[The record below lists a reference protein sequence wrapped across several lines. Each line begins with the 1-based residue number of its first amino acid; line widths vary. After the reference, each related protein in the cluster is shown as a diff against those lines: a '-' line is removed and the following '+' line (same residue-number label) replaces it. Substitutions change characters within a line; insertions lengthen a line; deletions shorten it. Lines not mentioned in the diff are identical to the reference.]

1 MKRVL
6 RVILFSLIS
15 LLLLTSM
22 LITAMFGNV
31 KAEYFKSL
39 STSLDFEAVPDSAYR
54 YFLADAT
61 GPKSGAYE
69 NGNEFEQSFTFKGG
83 TGSGVRY
90 HIALPI
96 KEAGTY
102 ELTFT
107 SDIAKGTDFAV
118 DYYTADLNNPVGCQ
132 IVSTKKEYYRYNSD
146 SKAREMVTYSDF
158 GTSAAFRIADET
170 RIPNPT
176 DNTPTSG
183 GLDKV
188 QSAPYM
194 YSANIKNDDGTTTNV
209 STKYQFYANSKFQ
222 WKTVAPARKETVT
235 LSFAASS
242 DDVTKG
248 YALWMWDFHGLATGT
263 YTIRLEDVSFVKIDS
278 PEAGRAYIDFPNMS
292 YKNMAIMP
300 TYLACQYIPK
310 EKPSTGT
317 MPTRH
322 ATTGVQGHNV
332 AGITRECGGRGTYVT
347 RAGYDGMVM
356 QTEPLY
362 YAFNHTTDI
371 PVVGSDDDGSNYDY
385 SNPLVLNIP
394 VKNAKYN
401 TSYKVTFDFS
411 IASQGTDTI
420 LQDGA
425 EQETTNSATYVNY
438 TDNLSHFF
446 SNDGPTTLNFQSYF
460 YPSRVNGYGITKT
473 HTVTGIRGYYRMAN
487 KQYNTH
493 WLTRYDEITAKYDD
507 SITTKAAA
515 LTANVTTSIN
525 QYYTDNTSHMNWLNA
540 LKHSETNGQN
550 DITWLTFKNTTFT
563 FNINGHYKSGEWV
576 DDSGTGLVNNGTFY
590 WVWCI
595 DALQPS
601 SWFRIKMENVRIE
614 EVVPYASNIGNSTY
628 KGIKVGS
635 AEIDLNSVFNN
646 SSNPYRG
653 SNGTGQNFAARHYG
667 NKDMPLAAMHIYAP
681 VYNGS
686 GWNITSETDRY
697 KLYLSGYCMVK
708 GGVDRYVWSPD
719 NGKTWYDM
727 IEASPPGTP
736 DSGILTQSEYRVD
749 NCIKG
754 VASPSTTGN
763 YVSFTAAAD
772 GAKADFRG
780 YRIYADFSE
789 FKYQKDLDIIFAAV
803 PKSNLNLRCEI
814 LRVEGLNAEK
824 NYRTYTDQIISDI
837 TVGSDGNFLNATVNV
852 GSGENT
858 TPFSLMYAR
867 RVDND
872 AYSYTSGYAR
882 LTTYLDDY
890 ANVRTLY
897 SDFPVKTTIKVS
909 GWAIVKGG
917 VNKYMWSADYGKTWN
932 DCSGTV
938 ANGTVD
944 KTQRAAWYDGTAS
957 NTDET
962 ATTLSK
968 NMVFTNIAAD
978 LSDYVGKT
986 VDVIFAAR
994 PTGSDAMCPVAR
1006 IDNVAVYGDPSKAPG
1021 TKGAGPGPF
1030 YSRYYRITVG
1040 STLIT
1045 PTTDA
1050 IDGTYLNGKSSWNID
1065 VGFDQ
1070 RSYTPYE
1077 PYNVNYMNARSIT
1090 KARNAIAAGG
1100 TVTIDGYINCYS
1112 GVKEYRYTL
1121 DGGNNWT
1128 VINQTVPSHNTN
1140 SFIGGKFVDVTFTI
1154 ANDGAN
1160 SNFCTNTGYG
1170 GTPITVT
1177 LPSGVTGNK
1186 DLRVVAVSNAGY
1198 TYPVVNI
1205 PLSIT

>member
-6 RVILFSLIS
+6 RVILFGLIS

-22 LITAMFGNV
+22 LITAMLGNV

-39 STSLDFEAVPDSAYR
+39 STRLDFEAIPDCAYR
-54 YFLADAT
+54 FYLSDAN
-61 GPKSGAYE
+61 GAKSGVYE
-69 NGNEFEQSFTFKGG
+69 TANKFEQSFTFAGS

-107 SDIAKGTDFAV
+107 SDIAKGTDFAA

-132 IVSTKKEYYRYNSD
+132 IVSTGKTYYRYNTT
-146 SKAREMVTYSDF
+146 SKARDTVSYSNF
-158 GTSAAFRIADET
+158 GTSEAFRMADET
-170 RIPNPT
+170 RIPNPSG
-176 DNTPTSG
+176 NTANSG
-183 GLDKV
+183 GLDKA

-194 YSANIKNDDGTTTNV
+194 YSANSKNDDGTTTNV
-209 STKYQFYANSKFQ
+209 SKNYQFYANSKFQ

-242 DDVTKG
+242 ADVTKG

-263 YTIRLEDVSFVKIDS
+263 YTIRLEDVSFYKIDS
-278 PEAGRAYIDFPNMS
+278 PESGSAYIDFPNMS
-292 YKNMAIMP
+292 YKNMAITP
-300 TYLACQYIPK
+300 TYLACQYIPSGVTSSGAK
-310 EKPSTGT
+310 
-317 MPTRH
+317 PTR
-322 ATTGVQGHNV
+322 ADTTVQGHNV
-332 AGITRECGGRGTYVT
+332 AGITRETGGRGTYVT

-362 YAFNHTTDI
+362 FGFNHTTDI
-371 PVVGSDDDGSNYDY
+371 PVVGSDDDGSKYDY

-394 VKNAKYN
+394 VKNVKFN

-420 LQDGA
+420 LQDGDA
-425 EQETTNSATYVNY
+425 QKTTNSATYVNY
-438 TDNLSHFF
+438 TDNLTHFF

-460 YPSRVNGYGITKT
+460 YPSRVNGFGITKT
-473 HTVTGIRGYYRMAN
+473 HTVTDIRGYYRMAN

-493 WLTRYDEITAKYDD
+493 WLTRFDEITAAYDS

-515 LTANVTTSIN
+515 INANVTTSAN
-525 QYYTDNTSHMNWLNA
+525 HYYTNNKTSHMNWLNA
-540 LKHSETNGQN
+540 VKHSETNGQN
-550 DITWLTFKNTTFT
+550 DITWLTFKNATFT
-563 FNINGHYKSGEWV
+563 FNINGHYSSGSWV
-576 DDSGTGLVNNGTFY
+576 ADSGTGLVNNGTFY

-595 DALQPS
+595 DAFQPS
-601 SWFRIKMENVRIE
+601 SWFRLKMENVRIE
-614 EVVPYASNIGNSTY
+614 EVVPYASNIGNATY

-635 AEIDLNSVFNN
+635 AEIDVNSVFNN

-653 SNGTGQNFAARHYG
+653 SNGTGQNFAARHYSNTG
-667 NKDMPLAAMHIYAP
+667 LSLAAIHIYAP
-681 VYNGS
+681 IYDGS
-686 GWNITSETDRY
+686 GWNITTELDRY
-697 KLYLSGYCMVK
+697 KLYLSGYCTVK

-727 IEASPPGTP
+727 IEASPPGTA
-736 DSGILTQSEYRVD
+736 DSAILKESEYRVD

-754 VASPSTTGN
+754 VASPATTGN

-780 YRIYADFSE
+780 YKIYADFSD

-803 PKSNLNLRCEI
+803 PKSNLKLRCEI

-837 TVGSDGNFLNATVNV
+837 TVLSSGNPLNATVNV

-858 TPFSLMYAR
+858 SPFSLMYAR

-890 ANVRTLY
+890 SKVRTLY
-897 SDFPVKTTIKVS
+897 SDFPVKTTIKAS
-909 GWAIVKGG
+909 GWAIVQGG
-917 VNKYMWSADYGKTWN
+917 VNKYVWSVDYGKTWN
-932 DCSGTV
+932 NCSGTV

-944 KTQRAAWYDGTAS
+944 KTQRAAWYDGKAD

-994 PTGSDAMCPVAR
+994 PTNSDAMCPVAR
-1006 IDNVAVYGDPSKAPG
+1006 VDNVAVYGDPSKAAG
-1021 TKGAGPGPF
+1021 TRGAGPGPF

-1050 IDGTYLNGKSSWNID
+1050 LDGTRLNRASVWNI
-1065 VGFDQ
+1065 GFDY

-1077 PYNVNYMNARSIT
+1077 PYNVHYMNARRIT
-1090 KARNAIAAGG
+1090 AANNAIAAGG

-1154 ANDGAN
+1154 ANDGEN
-1160 SNFCTNTGYG
+1160 SNFCTNVGYE

-1186 DLRVVAVSNAGY
+1186 DLLVVAESNAGY
-1198 TYPVVNI
+1198 IYPILNI

>member
-22 LITAMFGNV
+22 LITAMLGNV

-39 STSLDFEAVPDSAYR
+39 STSLDFEAVPDLAYR
-54 YFLADAT
+54 YFLADAN
-61 GPKSGAYE
+61 GHESGAYK
-69 NGNEFEQSFTFKGG
+69 NGNEFEQSFTFAGS

-90 HIALPI
+90 QIALPI
-96 KEAGTY
+96 KETGTY

-132 IVSTKKEYYRYNSD
+132 IISTGKTYYRYNST
-146 SKAREMVTYSDF
+146 SKARDTVTYSDF
-158 GTSAAFRIADET
+158 GTTEAFRIADET
-170 RIPNPT
+170 RIPNPSG
-176 DNTPTSG
+176 NTATSG
-183 GLDKV
+183 GLDKD

-194 YSANIKNDDGTTTNV
+194 YAAYNGTTSV

-242 DDVTKG
+242 ADVTKG

-278 PEAGRAYIDFPNMS
+278 PEAGSAYIDFPNMS

-300 TYLACQYIPK
+300 TYLACQYIPSG
-310 EKPSTGT
+310 STPTGAK
-317 MPTRH
+317 PTRYN
-322 ATTGVQGHNV
+322 TTVQGHNV

-347 RAGYDGMVM
+347 QAGYDGMVM
-356 QTEPLY
+356 QAEPLY
-362 YAFNHTTDI
+362 YGFNHTTDI
-371 PVVGSDDDGSNYDY
+371 PVVGSDSPSGYDY

-420 LQDGA
+420 LQDGDA
-425 EQETTNSATYVNY
+425 QKTTNSATYVNY

-446 SNDGPTTLNFQSYF
+446 SNDDDNPTTLNFQSYF

-473 HTVTGIRGYYRMAN
+473 HSAVSIRGYYRMAN

-493 WLTRYDEITAKYDD
+493 WLTRFDEITAAYDS

-515 LTANVTTSIN
+515 LNANVISSVN
-525 QYYTDNTSHMNWLNA
+525 RYYTNSTSHMNWLNA
-540 LKHSETNGQN
+540 VKHSETNGQN
-550 DITWLTFKNTTFT
+550 DITWLTFKNATFT
-563 FNINGHYKSGEWV
+563 FNINGHYTSSGIV

-595 DALQPS
+595 DAFQPS

-614 EVVPYASNIGNSTY
+614 EVVPYASNIGNATY

-653 SNGTGQNFAARHYG
+653 SNGTGQNFAARHFG
-667 NKDMPLAAMHIYAP
+667 NTGLSLAAMHIYAP
-681 VYNGS
+681 IYNGS

-727 IEASPPGTP
+727 IEASPPGTA

-772 GAKADFRG
+772 GDKADFRG

-803 PKSNLNLRCEI
+803 PKSNLDLRCEI

-837 TVGSDGNFLNATVNV
+837 TVGSAGNFLNATVSV

-858 TPFSLMYAR
+858 TPFTRMYAR
-867 RVDND
+867 RVDTD
-872 AYSYTSGYAR
+872 AFSHTSGYAR

-909 GWAIVKGG
+909 GWAMVQGG

-944 KTQRAAWYDGTAS
+944 TTQRSAWYDGTAS
-957 NTDET
+957 NTDAT
-962 ATTLSK
+962 ATTLST
-968 NMVFTNIAAD
+968 NMSFSNLAAD

-994 PTGSDAMCPVAR
+994 PAGSDAMCPVAR
-1006 IDNVAVYGDPSKAPG
+1006 IDNVAVYGDPSKAAG
-1021 TKGAGPGPF
+1021 TRGVGPGSF
-1030 YSRYYRITVG
+1030 YVRHREISVG
-1040 STLIT
+1040 GTLISQ
-1045 PTTDA
+1045 PTVEAPNGD
-1050 IDGTYLNGKSSWNID
+1050 ILNYQNEWDIPPSNFSSLA
-1065 VGFDQ
+1065 
-1070 RSYTPYE
+1070 YTIYE
-1077 PYNVNYMNARSIT
+1077 PYNVDYMNARKYT
-1090 KARNAIAAGG
+1090 KTSNAIAAGG
-1100 TVTIDGYINCYS
+1100 TVTIDGYILCYS

-1121 DGGNNWT
+1121 DGGNSWT
-1128 VINQTVPSHNTN
+1128 VIDQDVPDHTAA
-1140 SFIGGKFVDVTFTI
+1140 SFVNAYSDMTFTL
-1154 ANDGAN
+1154 DHDKAN
-1160 SNFCTNTGYG
+1160 SNFCAYNDYG

-1186 DLRVVAVSNAGY
+1186 DLLVVAESNAGY
-1198 TYPVVNI
+1198 IYPILNI